1 MTTTTAH
8 VRFGDAA
15 IDDLLAELTLD
26 EKALLLEGVDSWRT
40 NAIPRLGIPSL
51 VLTDGPHGVRMV
63 RDDGGAFGVG
73 DSRPS
78 TSFPTSATVAHSWDP
93 EHARR
98 MGAAIARESRDFG
111 VDVLLAPGVNIMR
124 NPRCG
129 RNFEYFSE
137 DPLVSGAFG
146 SAFVQGVQ
154 GEGVATS
161 VKHFAANSSEDH
173 RFVGDSLVD
182 ERALREIYLR
192 AFERIVR
199 EAQPATVMCA
209 YNRLN
214 GTFCSDHRELLTGI
228 LREEW
233 GFDGVVMTDW
243 GAMHDRVASLE
254 AGCELDMPGE
264 VPHNREAIIA
274 AVHDGRLAPEVLD
287 EAVRR
292 MLRLIERA
300 TVDAGRP
307 SRPHDPAAHAALASE
322 IATDSAVLLANDG
335 TLPLDPSAGS
345 GPLLVVGE
353 PFEKMRFQGAGS
365 SLILPPEVVTP
376 KDAFDARGIR
386 YAYAR
391 GYRTLTAERDET
403 LETEAL
409 AGARSAA
416 TVLFFGG
423 LDDFEESEGF
433 DRADLRLGEPQA
445 ALLRRILDTGARVVL
460 VLFAGAPVELPF
472 ADELAAVL
480 DLALPGMR
488 GGEATAALLFGEAN
502 PSGKL
507 TETWTHTAA
516 DASSAADYDR
526 GAIARYAE
534 SIYVGYRFHDAA
546 RTPLRYPFGH
556 GLSYTSF
563 AYRDLDVRVVD
574 DRVEVG
580 ATIANTGDRD
590 GAEVV
595 QLYVRN
601 NDGAVFKAEQELR
614 AFTKVR
620 VAAGGTERVTLSF
633 ALGDLAYWDVAE
645 HDWVLEDGEYEV
657 RLAASAADIR
667 LTAPLVVERGRPS
680 RSPYPAAV
688 DADYAA
694 PPTGIPASFPL
705 LLGRTVPEEDRS
717 GRLTFETRLA
727 DARRSAIGR
736 IMLGAVLG
744 RVRRQFR
751 AAQAM
756 PESAERDAKLKSA
769 HFVLRMMPAM
779 SLRSLAMSSSGAM
792 PYGLAAGLA
801 EIAEGHPIRGIRR
814 ILRRRGRRTDPRARS
829 IAAPTTTIAS
839 EATAA
844 TARPES

>member
-1 MTTTTAH
+1 MSTTDITPGLP
-8 VRFGDAA
+8 VA
-15 IDDLLAELTLD
+15 IDELVAELTLD

-78 TSFPTSATVAHSWDP
+78 TAFPTSATVAHSWDP

-98 MGAAIARESRDFG
+98 MGAAIARECRDFG

-124 NPRCG
+124 NPLCG
-129 RNFEYFSE
+129 RNFEYYSE
-137 DPLVSGAFG
+137 DPLVSGVFG

-161 VKHFAANSSEDH
+161 VKHFAANSNEDY

-192 AFERIVR
+192 AFERIIR
-199 EAQPATVMCA
+199 EARPATVMCA

-214 GTFCSDHRELLTGI
+214 GTFCSDHRELLTDI

-264 VPHNREAIIA
+264 VAHNREAIIA
-274 AVHDGRLAPEVLD
+274 AAREGRLDSEVLD

-300 TVDAGRP
+300 TSTAAQP
-307 SRPHDPAAHAALASE
+307 AHPHDPAAHAALARD

-335 TLPLDPSAGS
+335 TLPLDADAASGS
-345 GPLLVVGE
+345 LVVVGE
-353 PFEKMRFQGAGS
+353 LFENMRFQGAGS
-365 SLILPPEVVTP
+365 SLILPPEVVSP
-376 KDAFDARGIR
+376 RDAFDRRGVA
-386 YAYAR
+386 YTYAR
-391 GYRTLTAERDET
+391 GYRTLTAERDAA
-403 LETEAL
+403 LEREAIEAAKA
-409 AGARSAA
+409 AG

-433 DRADLRLGEPQA
+433 DRAHMRLGAPQV
-445 ALLRRILDTGARVVL
+445 ALLRELLDTGAQVVL

-480 DLALPGMR
+480 DLALPGMH
-488 GGEATAALLFGEAN
+488 GGEAAAALLFGEAN

-526 GAIARYAE
+526 GPVAQYAE
-534 SIYVGYRFHDAA
+534 SIYVGYRFHDKAGTA
-546 RTPLRYPFGH
+546 LRYPFGH
-556 GLSYTSF
+556 GLSYTTF
-563 AYRDLDVRVVD
+563 EYRDLDVRVSG
-574 DRVEVG
+574 DRVEVS

-614 AFTKVR
+614 AFTKVHV
-620 VAAGGTERVTLSF
+620 VAGASERVTLSF
-633 ALGDLAYWDVAE
+633 DLADLAYWDVAD
-645 HDWVLEDGEYEV
+645 HDWVLEDGEYEI
-657 RLAASAADIR
+657 RLTASAADIR
-667 LTAPLVVERGRPS
+667 LTAPLVVDRGRTS
-680 RSPYPAAV
+680 RSPYPADV
-688 DADYAA
+688 DADYAM
-694 PPTGIPASFPL
+694 PPPGIPASFPAL
-705 LLGRTVPEEDRS
+705 LDRPVSDPGRP

-727 DARRSAIGR
+727 DATRSVIGR
-736 IMLGAVLG
+736 LMLGAVLA
-744 RVRRQFR
+744 RVRKQFR

-756 PESAERDAKLKSA
+756 PESAERDAKLKAA
-769 HFVLRMMPAM
+769 HFVLRMMPSM
-779 SLRSLAMSSSGAM
+779 SLRSLAMSSSGVM
-792 PYGLAAGLA
+792 PYSLAAGLA
-801 EIAEGHPIRGIRR
+801 DLAAWHPIRGLRR
-814 ILRRRGRRTDPRARS
+814 ILGRPVPL
-829 IAAPTTTIAS
+829 APAPV
-839 EATAA
+839 TAPIEEP
-844 TARPES
+844 TR